1 MKKLL
6 NIAAAVLAST
16 MLFVGCS
23 NGLAAPAEPE
33 YQDFAVDLEEKVV
46 NIGWY
51 PNVFEMIG
59 SEFKCFDGAKDP
71 KITVTWELADS
82 NWFQVRLQYGN
93 GSVGDWGALDTPI
106 YDEKGK
112 KITLDGGFIKSN
124 SKCDNLTAVIKPNEK
139 QVKTFLDRGLII
151 DGSNIK
157 LTSVTLSYVGEE
169 VVQTNVTNFAKG
181 NGKVGGEVGKLQ
193 LDPENANLTVWA
205 IEGIKADKSVK
216 SEYKYDN
223 KLNLQIGKKD
233 PTKLKVTLRNGYKYV
248 FKEGE
253 IVKEDTFDNGAYASK
268 YVQFDNM
275 YNYLIADKQYIIPKT
290 DHDGGKDKGGW
301 TSEAFTIEKGEV
313 FNPYWIFNGPVKIKD
328 MVTSTAKYE
337 EDKAY
342 AERDLDAG
350 IQYTNEITVGLSEKT
365 EKIKLSGYKLKNAYV
380 YEDSDC
386 TKKAQ
391 QEEVH
396 IDNTEMYVV
405 VYTSAA
411 KASKY
416 VIPETEFTGT
426 AEYKEFEIKLADGV
440 ACGEAEKDA
449 KGNVTKYAKCDF
461 KEITKVEIVTN
472 ESAGDIYVKS
482 LVWD

>member
-51 PNVFEMIG
+51 PDVFEMIG

-112 KITLDGGFIKSN
+112 KITLDGGFIKNN

-223 KLNLQIGKKD
+223 KLNLQTGKKD

-248 FKEGE
+248 IDNGE
-253 IVKEDTFDNGAYASK
+253 VVKKDTFDNGK
-268 YVQFDNM
+268 YSSPDVQFDNIN
-275 YNYLIADKQYIIPKT
+275 NYLIADKDITIPDVEFDWGT
-290 DHDGGKDKGGW
+290 AKGFVINAGEVYNMYW
-301 TSEAFTIEKGEV
+301 PVNGIEKIS
-313 FNPYWIFNGPVKIKD
+313 NH
-328 MVTSTAKYE
+328 VTSTLISK
-337 EDKAY
+337 DGNAY
-342 AERDLDAG
+342 AKKDVASG
-350 IQYTNEITVGLSEKT
+350 IQKATWKGGNLSQDVQ
-365 EKIKLSGYKLKNAYV
+365 LSGYKLASADV
-380 YEDSDC
+380 YLNKDC
-386 TKKAQ
+386 TDKAKQ
-391 QEEVH
+391 VEEH
-396 IDNTEMYVV
+396 IDDTEMYVV
-405 VYTSAA
+405 VYTSDA

-426 AEYKEFEIKLADGV
+426 AEYKEFEIKLADGE

-472 ESAGDIYVKS
+472 KSAGDIYVKS

>member
-6 NIAAAVLAST
+6 NIAVAVLAST

-23 NGLAAPAEPE
+23 NGSAAPAEPE

-51 PNVFEMIG
+51 PDVFEMIG

-93 GSVGDWGALDTPI
+93 GSVGAWGALDTQI

-112 KITLDGGFIKSN
+112 KITLDNGFIKNN

-248 FKEGE
+248 IDNDNGE
-253 IVKEDTFDNGAYASK
+253 VVKKDTFDNGK
-268 YVQFDNM
+268 YSSPDVQFDNI
-275 YNYLIADKQYIIPKT
+275 NNLLIADKDITFPTVKFDWGTAQGFVINAGEVYNIYWPVN
-290 DHDGGKDKGGW
+290 G
-301 TSEAFTIEKGEV
+301 IEKIGKHV
-313 FNPYWIFNGPVKIKD
+313 TTTLISKD
-328 MVTSTAKYE
+328 GN
-337 EDKAY
+337 AY
-342 AERDLDAG
+342 AKKDVASG
-350 IQYTNEITVGLSEKT
+350 IQTATWKSGNLSQDVQ
-365 EKIKLSGYKLKNAYV
+365 LSGYKLASADV
-380 YEDSDC
+380 YEDSNC
-386 TKKAQ
+386 TTKAQ
-391 QEEVH
+391 QIVKH
-396 IDNTEMYVV
+396 IDDTEMYVV
-405 VYTSAA
+405 VYTSDA

-472 ESAGDIYVKS
+472 KSAGDIYVKS

>member
-112 KITLDGGFIKSN
+112 EITLDAGFIKNN

-248 FKEGE
+248 INGSE
-253 IVKEDTFDNGAYASK
+253 IVKEDTFDNGK
-268 YVQFDNM
+268 YGSPDVKFGKDDKHSQ
-275 YNYLIADKQYIIPKT
+275 YSYYIADVDQTIPAKTFNWGSTEQVIIK
-290 DHDGGKDKGGW
+290 
-301 TSEAFTIEKGEV
+301 KGEL
-313 FNPYWIFNGPVKIKD
+313 FNAYWPASGAQKISEF
-328 MVTSTAKYE
+328 VASTLVST
-337 EDKAY
+337 DGLAY
-342 AERDLDAG
+342 AEKNTDEGVQSNDWEG
-350 IQYTNEITVGLSEKT
+350 TTVT
-365 EKIKLSGYKLKNAYV
+365 GYKVKTPFIYT
-380 YEDSDC
+380 DPGC
-386 TKKAQ
+386 TTKAQ
-391 QEEVH
+391 QVEEH
-396 IDNTEMYVV
+396 IDGTEMYVV
-405 VYTSAA
+405 VYTSDA

-472 ESAGDIYVKS
+472 KSAGDIYVKS